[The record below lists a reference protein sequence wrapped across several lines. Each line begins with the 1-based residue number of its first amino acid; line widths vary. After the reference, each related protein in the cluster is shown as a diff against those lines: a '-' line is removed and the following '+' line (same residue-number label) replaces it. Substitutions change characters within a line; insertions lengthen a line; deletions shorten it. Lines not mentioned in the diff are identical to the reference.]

1 MVLIVLNKFTN
12 SHRRFFMNR
21 RMIFILNDAR
31 VKLKVVGL
39 AIIKYNYEVID
50 KSLRK

>member
-1 MVLIVLNKFTN
+1 MNKFTN
-12 SHRRFFMNR
+12 GHRRFFMDR

>member
-1 MVLIVLNKFTN
+1 
-12 SHRRFFMNR
+12 MNR
-21 RMIFILNDAR
+21 RMIFILHDAR

-39 AIIKYNYEVID
+39 AIIKYNYKVID

>member
-1 MVLIVLNKFTN
+1 
-12 SHRRFFMNR
+12 MNR
-21 RMIFILNDAR
+21 KMKLNDAR
-31 VKLKVVGL
+31 VKLKGL

>member
-1 MVLIVLNKFTN
+1 MNLRMV
-12 SHRRFFMNR
+12 
-21 RMIFILNDAR
+21 FIPNDAH